1 MSKLSERVREARN
14 LCSLT
19 QEALASDLGVTRS
32 AVAQWE
38 MEQGTK
44 PSVENLIALARR
56 TGMAFEYLSTGRGKP
71 DCGKPISSISE
82 PTPTYQNS
90 IHNKSCCWN
99 NLPNSR
105 RVNAAGCSNCWEPHL
120 THCAD
125 EAGT

>member
-56 TGMAFEYLSTGRGKP
+56 TGMAFEYLSTDRGKP

-82 PTPTYQNS
+82 PTPTYQKFDS
-90 IHNKSCCWN
+90 QQKLLLEQFAKLTPRQRSG
-99 NLPNSR
+99 LLELLGTPFDTLR
-105 RVNAAGCSNCWEPHL
+105 R
-120 THCAD
+120 
-125 EAGT
+125 

>member
-56 TGMAFEYLSTGRGKP
+56 TGMAFEYLSTGRGRNM
-71 DCGKPISSISE
+71 I
-82 PTPTYQNS
+82 Q
-90 IHNKSCCWN
+90 
-99 NLPNSR
+99 
-105 RVNAAGCSNCWEPHL
+105 
-120 THCAD
+120 
-125 EAGT
+125 